1 MAPTEVRTPR
11 KVTVLAIVTAV
22 LAVASTTAAVVRR
35 GDGTGPLAVGVPS
48 VPDPAASAPVVTDD
62 IAPTTEATPVPR
74 REEGLTPVQRA
85 SRLRQYSSC
94 DALLT
99 ATRREALARVGAYG
113 LPGASGFVGTGLVAG
128 GAAMRA
134 DGVTAPAGPS
144 SGGDAAQGTTASDGE
159 SVTGAGMG
167 EVGGYSG
174 TNVQEKGIDEPDT
187 VETDGRRLF
196 TLARGRLWY
205 ATVTDGSARIDGSIE
220 VPGAQE
226 LVLVGNRAVVFG
238 YRHPTGR
245 AYAGQGGIDS
255 VITVIDVRTP
265 AMGVVSSLVF
275 AGQHVSARVVDG
287 VVRAVVRSHPS
298 ALPFT
303 YPDGS
308 GPRDV
313 EAAAARNRE
322 IVAAAPLS
330 AWVVPLVVEDG
341 RRRVRSTRSLV
352 DCRATYRP
360 QRFSGFGM
368 LTVLTFDPEDPDTV
382 TSASVHADGDRV
394 YASRDRL
401 YVATNGWQAVMP
413 DSREVVTDQETL
425 VHAFDISDA
434 KQARYTSSGRVPGTT
449 IGQFAFSEHE
459 GFLRVATTT
468 WGNGA
473 TTQGMETSES
483 WVTVLRDNGAVL
495 EQVGRVG
502 GLGKGER
509 IYAVRFIGPL
519 GYIVTFR
526 QVDPLYVVDLSNPK
540 APKVT
545 GELKIEGYSAYLH
558 PIGPGLLLG
567 VGRDATPEGRGLG
580 VQVSVFDVS
589 DPSRPTRLHHVA
601 LSDTST
607 SNVEHDHH
615 AFLWWAPTKLAVVPV
630 SSFDGPDER
639 PAALGLTASKQGLR
653 QLGRIGH
660 PGRYTFITRTVVVGS
675 AIFTL
680 SDNGIGAAALDTMAE
695 RGWTPYPA

>member
-1 MAPTEVRTPR
+1 VRTPR

-22 LAVASTTAAVVRR
+22 LAVASTTAAVVHR
-35 GDGTGPLAVGVPS
+35 GEGSPPAAIGSPG
-48 VPDPAASAPVVTDD
+48 VPDPAPVPPPVATDD
-62 IAPTTEATPVPR
+62 IAPPTEATPVPR
-74 REEGLTPVQRA
+74 GEEALTPVQRA
-85 SRLRQYSSC
+85 SRLRRYSSC
-94 DALLT
+94 DAFLT
-99 ATRREALARVGAYG
+99 ATRREALARVGPYG
-113 LPGASGFVGTGLVAG
+113 LPGADGIFTTGLVAG
-128 GAAMRA
+128 GDVRA
-134 DGVTAPAGPS
+134 GGASARPS
-144 SGGDAAQGTTASDGE
+144 SGGDAAQGMAASDGGNL
-159 SVTGAGMG
+159 TGGGAMG
-167 EVGGYSG
+167 EAGGYSG

-196 TLARGRLWY
+196 TLARGRLFY
-205 ATVTDGSARIDGSIE
+205 ATVTDGTARIDGSIE

-226 LVLVGNRAVVFG
+226 LVLVGDRAVVFG
-238 YRHPTGR
+238 YRSSVGPEH
-245 AYAGQGGIDS
+245 AGYGGVHS

-275 AGQHVSARVVDG
+275 TGQHVSARVVDG

-308 GPRDV
+308 GRAD
-313 EAAAARNRE
+313 EQAAAARNRR

-330 AWVVPLVVEDG
+330 AWIAPLVVEDG

-368 LTVLTFDPEDPDTV
+368 LTVLTFDPRDPDAV
-382 TSASVHADGDRV
+382 TSATVHADGDRV

-401 YVATNGWQAVMP
+401 YVATNGWQSVMP
-413 DSREVVTDQETL
+413 DSREVVTDPETL

-434 KQARYTSSGRVPGTT
+434 KQARYTSSGRVQGTT

-459 GFLRVATTT
+459 GFLRVATTK

-473 TTQGMETSES
+473 TALGTEASES

-509 IYAVRFIGPL
+509 IYAVRFIGPV

-526 QVDPLYVVDLSNPK
+526 QVDPLYVVDLSNPR
-540 APKVT
+540 APEVT

-567 VGRDATPEGRGLG
+567 VGRDATPEGRAQG

-589 DPSRPTRLHHVA
+589 DPARPTRLHHLA
-601 LSDTST
+601 LPGSGS
-607 SNVEHDHH
+607 SSVEHDHH
-615 AFLWWAPTKLAVVPV
+615 AFLWWAPTNLAVVPV
-630 SSFDGPDER
+630 SEVDSEGRFTSGV
-639 PAALGLTASKQGLR
+639 LGLTATREAMR
-653 QLGRIGH
+653 QAGRISRPGTSH
-660 PGRYTFITRTVVVGS
+660 PIERTVVVGTTL
-675 AIFTL
+675 FTV
-680 SDNGIGAAALDTMAE
+680 SQGGIGSATLATMAE
-695 RGWTPYPA
+695 RGWTAFPDA